1 MSQQQGP
8 PPRKY
13 QRLDTDEEI
22 ENLEDYE
29 PGGYHPIDL
38 CDVLDGRFE
47 VIYKLGFGGIA
58 MVWLCYE
65 FDAERW
71 RAVKINAASHSSENC
86 AELKILQTMR
96 ENNVTPEQLEA
107 MHIVVPLETFWIDGP
122 NGRHL
127 CSVMPV
133 LGPRLS
139 KWREELGIDYDTID
153 KMSYQFT
160 EGLSLLHKMGIAHG
174 DFRPSNIL
182 TRLKPHCLDNIS
194 VDEMKDLLDAP
205 DFEEVLTVDGE
216 QSVHAPQDAVTGV
229 CWDRL
234 KHLISDDI
242 AIVDFGESY
251 LFDNPPSTL
260 GIPRVYGAPEIVFDG
275 TPTVMSDI
283 WSLAYTLMEFRL
295 GHSFIPTISAII
307 WRMEGFSGPV
317 PAEYRPAAVRLID
330 EARREPLQLH
340 SGDDSTSGDQG
351 LRPITENME
360 SLNAMRK
367 KSAEGTNYTCP
378 LEIALAARFWVTLP
392 SSTEQDGQSQSGG
405 SGYRRLPPQEVV
417 LFADLLRGMFKY
429 NPEDRLSASQALKHA
444 WFRRKQEHQGNLVGQ
459 RLGSLRS
466 TIVLGLSLSF
476 PWLLWILLKAYA
488 LNNPVY
494 QDGTD
499 VCIITVIDFF
509 Q

>member
-1 MSQQQGP
+1 MSDYAAKVFGFATFGRIYGTLIAVSGLCTFAQPGLQVLVHDAFDDSPVPINLILAGLGLVVGLALVVFVAVKAKETREVKSEPGVTEPLLESNRKNLGLEMSQQQGP

-107 MHIVVPLETFWIDGP
+107 MHIVVP
-122 NGRHL
+122 
-127 CSVMPV
+127 
-133 LGPRLS
+133 
-139 KWREELGIDYDTID
+139 
-153 KMSYQFT
+153 
-160 EGLSLLHKMGIAHG
+160 
-174 DFRPSNIL
+174 
-182 TRLKPHCLDNIS
+182 

-216 QSVHAPQDAVTGV
+216 QSVHAPQDAVTG
-229 CWDRL
+229 
-234 KHLISDDI
+234 
-242 AIVDFGESY
+242 
-251 LFDNPPSTL
+251 
-260 GIPRVYGAPEIVFDG
+260 
-275 TPTVMSDI
+275 
-283 WSLAYTLMEFRL
+283 
-295 GHSFIPTISAII
+295 
-307 WRMEGFSGPV
+307 
-317 PAEYRPAAVRLID
+317 
-330 EARREPLQLH
+330 
-340 SGDDSTSGDQG
+340 G

-417 LFADLLRGMFKY
+417 LFADLLR
-429 NPEDRLSASQALKHA
+429 A
-444 WFRRKQEHQGNLVGQ
+444 
-459 RLGSLRS
+459 
-466 TIVLGLSLSF
+466 
-476 PWLLWILLKAYA
+476 
-488 LNNPVY
+488 
-494 QDGTD
+494 
-499 VCIITVIDFF
+499 
-509 Q
+509 